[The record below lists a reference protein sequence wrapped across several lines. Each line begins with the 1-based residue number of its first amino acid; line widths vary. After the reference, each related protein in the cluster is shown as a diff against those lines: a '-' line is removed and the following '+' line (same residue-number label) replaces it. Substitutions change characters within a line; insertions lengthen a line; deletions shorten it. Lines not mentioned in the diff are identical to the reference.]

1 MGPVAVAIQ
10 WIVTVAAQQTIQ
22 GLIVR
27 TLLTIGAQMAFQALS
42 PKPKMGADSAAS
54 GVEQQ
59 RQLGEAT
66 PRAIALGWT
75 IVAGSEGA
83 LWASGD
89 GDDNRFNT
97 RVIVISD
104 WPTQLQ
110 KVWVRGRELTFEGDI
125 NTGWFACNQY
135 RSKSGAARVWMRFL
149 RGDWNQAADPLLISY
164 ANANGSWTSDDR
176 LRGVSA
182 LLIRREYDVD
192 AFQSGAPDND
202 DLRVE
207 VRNAPVYDWRD
218 ATQSLTD
225 VTTWKPSENP
235 VVLLENALCLLR
247 APAQFSPGSTDPIVG
262 PGLDFSRRPLAKLTA
277 MANICDELVSG
288 QPRYRAGG
296 VVTSTMNGRAIIERF
311 AAACAGS
318 WVSSGE
324 GGYLR
329 PGHVPTPVMEI
340 PAGAL
345 QASASDRYDPWARP
359 DAAVNTVIASYPDP
373 ALGWQITPLPAA
385 SDPAWVSA
393 QGGVRSDPLDL
404 SFVPYRDQAWRIATR
419 RARGMQ
425 LMGARDFTGP
435 HWLIEL
441 EPGDVVTAP
450 DPALPY
456 LSTRWWMVQRS
467 VLMAKQDGLT
477 TQISLVEIDSAID
490 AAPPAIGAAAGFT
503 PSSLS
508 RALAVPAVIFGQRI
522 ISAGAGGQYPEAT
535 FLIPD
540 TASQG
545 AGVVQLQGPSAT
557 SDTPSL
563 AAAQIRNINLSRGL
577 LVGEPVLSGWYRWRA
592 AGRDVDGSVG
602 AFDATWQ
609 AFQVTNNLISAD
621 TTNLRSL
628 VNLLPDAQYDR
639 AGVGGSRSQLYD
651 NAPAASSLS
660 RQVDAVYGAYTQI
673 GTPTVAA
680 LAGGSYYGVALAPSQ
695 SAADAVPIAPG
706 RIGYRALVSAV
717 PASGT
722 LTAAIDDYFVRL
734 MGFREVDGVWDTSIV
749 IPLDS
754 TNQFLQTVE
763 GFTDSATRRRWIM
776 VAWIRVRAGVS
787 VQVGLN
793 VVNPAF
799 FALPPGQT
807 TVPQWLPSSNAAPRA
822 DSTTEVLPSLRASTQ
837 SVYVAC
843 TWQGVPIS
851 GQLPAYVQF
860 TRLRGSTDVSS
871 STTWSIVGTPLCTC
885 TISSAG
891 LLTITAISA
900 STDITVRSV
909 RDGVTLDMIIRA
921 DKVLGAPPSTGSG
934 GTTVQDTTLDAV
946 SGTTMTQISDTMSVS
961 TGSAGTITFSGDLGF
976 TFSGTG
982 TSGARARWQYRLGAG
997 AWNDVAT
1004 EFLSDFSAIGGTIEA
1019 EPGSI
1024 TCSPTQTGLAAST
1037 VYQVRLMARREL
1049 ASPSGAINFFGTAQA
1064 VGS

>member
-1 MGPVAVAIQ
+1 MGPVAAAASFI
-10 WIVTVAAQQTIQ
+10 IKAAAANTIKGFLIRTV
-22 GLIVR
+22 
-27 TLLTIGAQMAFQALS
+27 LTVGAQMAFQALS

-75 IVAGSEGA
+75 IVAGSECA

-97 RVIVISD
+97 RVIVVSD

-135 RSKSGAARVWMRFL
+135 RSKQGAARVWMRFI

-164 ANANGSWTSDDR
+164 ANANGSWTADDR

-235 VVLLENALCLLR
+235 VVLLENALSLLR

-329 PGHVPTPVMEI
+329 PGHVPAPVMDI

-435 HWLIEL
+435 HWLVEL

-508 RALAVPAVIFGQRI
+508 RALAVPAVTIGQRVV
-522 ISAGAGGQYPEAT
+522 SGGSGGQYPELT

-540 TASQG
+540 TASQSS
-545 AGVVQLQGPSAT
+545 GVVQLQGPASAN
-557 SDTPSL
+557 DNALL

-577 LVGEPVLSGWYRWRA
+577 LVGEAVVPGWYRWRA

-602 AFDATWQ
+602 AFDASWH
-609 AFQVTNNLISAD
+609 AAVQVTAPLVAGQAGTGIGGAPILNSQVTGFANQAIDSEFVYFDRTWGALFASAG
-621 TTNLRSL
+621 TWTVSKFVALGATQVLRRAASAPPAGAQFNIGQALAASLPVQEGQRLEASGIVSITNCT
-628 VNLLPDAQYDR
+628 P
-639 AGVGGSRSQLYD
+639 
-651 NAPAASSLS
+651 ASSL
-660 RQVDAVYGAYTQI
+660 QVSWFNAAGSFVGATVVANSNADNVVGGFVTVPSGIGAAIASLTAVYFVNTGGIYTEGRFARPVLRIASAEQSILTAYTPGPVERNADQTGGNTAAGII
-673 GTPTVAA
+673 GQGALATKNTIGLGDVTNGTNPNNSTLAETSTGTITLTTSWGTISDTTVASWKGG
-680 LAGGSYYGVALAPSQ
+680 LA
-695 SAADAVPIAPG
+695 D
-706 RIGYRALVSAV
+706 
-717 PASGT
+717 
-722 LTAAIDDYFVRL
+722 VRW
-734 MGFREVDGVWDTSIV
+734 MFTGF
-749 IPLDS
+749 
-754 TNQFLQTVE
+754 
-763 GFTDSATRRRWIM
+763 
-776 VAWIRVRAGVS
+776 
-787 VQVGLN
+787 
-793 VVNPAF
+793 
-799 FALPPGQT
+799 
-807 TVPQWLPSSNAAPRA
+807 
-822 DSTTEVLPSLRASTQ
+822 
-837 SVYVAC
+837 
-843 TWQGVPIS
+843 
-851 GQLPAYVQF
+851 
-860 TRLRGSTDVSS
+860 
-871 STTWSIVGTPLCTC
+871 
-885 TISSAG
+885 
-891 LLTITAISA
+891 ISA
-900 STDITVRSV
+900 SQTWIALPSPFPTPKLILARLLIDNVATGPEIVAGVLGITFKGNTDWAEELSAPIQAVFQEAVAAGSNRNFKVQLRVSRDSLGLGPSRPGRMTVREC
-909 RDGVTLDMIIRA
+909 L
-921 DKVLGAPPSTGSG
+921 L
-934 GTTVQDTTLDAV
+934 
-946 SGTTMTQISDTMSVS
+946 
-961 TGSAGTITFSGDLGF
+961 
-976 TFSGTG
+976 
-982 TSGARARWQYRLGAG
+982 
-997 AWNDVAT
+997 
-1004 EFLSDFSAIGGTIEA
+1004 
-1019 EPGSI
+1019 
-1024 TCSPTQTGLAAST
+1024 
-1037 VYQVRLMARREL
+1037 
-1049 ASPSGAINFFGTAQA
+1049 
-1064 VGS
+1064 